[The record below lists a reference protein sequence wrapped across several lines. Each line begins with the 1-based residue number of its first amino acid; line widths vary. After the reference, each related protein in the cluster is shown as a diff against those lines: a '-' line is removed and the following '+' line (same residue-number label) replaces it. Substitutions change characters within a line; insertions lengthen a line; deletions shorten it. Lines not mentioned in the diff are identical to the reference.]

1 MTYENLGLRL
11 PEIGRVKIGQK
22 GEEKISQ
29 KGKKFQQP
37 EKLDY
42 FKIVTLGRGADNNL
56 EVDQSAHEIYGE
68 KPKKLVVR
76 PISSKLEENIQAGYQ
91 LYSTAGVR
99 LCFGDGQTGNQIDT
113 QTGEVK
119 TRACPCQE
127 YDDNRCKKYAKAN
140 FFLDKVGGLGGV
152 HTMTIRGRITVPALI
167 GSLKYLTEVCDQ
179 AGGSIAGVALD
190 LRMNEVMTKYGK
202 VYSPYF
208 LFPGTLDQLIAAAQK
223 AVATKFRVLAEETD
237 EADDTEEEDRPD
249 GAKYPTAEETSG
261 GTQDEEPA
269 NYGPATE
276 PEKKPEPPKTE
287 SKPKS
292 DTKPKAEATA
302 PKIDDKPKADESSA
316 SPALKAFWCDACHKI
331 INDHIKPAV
340 CKCGGNVW
348 HECVNMK
355 AAQEAITKRIA
366 DKPKTE
372 PAPDRKVTVWCKNCY
387 GIAEVTGKPRPCTCG
402 KSHWVGAGSLDDAKK
417 QIEEAKKTAEATEPA
432 AETKDEMAEAKAAR
446 DKKILAISSGIKL
459 VFGSSTP
466 AAVLKQVSLLLD
478 QQIEGS
484 QYLCDQ
490 QVDDLVELVEVI
502 KDMPKNDRDEFIFNW
517 KQGRAAADAAEGVTA

>member
-1 MTYENLGLRL
+1 MTYESLGLRL

-56 EVDQSAHEIYGE
+56 EVDQAAHEIYGE

-99 LCFGDGQTGNQIDT
+99 LCFGDGQTGNQIDA

-119 TRACPCQE
+119 TRACPCKE

-208 LFPGTLDQLIAAAQK
+208 LFPGTLEQLIAAAQK

-237 EADDTEEEDRPD
+237 EADDTEEDQAD
-249 GAKYPTAEETSG
+249 GVEYPTAEETNG

-269 NYGPATE
+269 SYGPTE
-276 PEKKPEPPKTE
+276 PEKKPESPKTE

-292 DTKPKAEATA
+292 D
-302 PKIDDKPKADESSA
+302 DKPKADDSSA

-331 INDHIKPAV
+331 VNDSIKPAV

-348 HECVNMK
+348 HECANMK
-355 AAQEAITKRIA
+355 AAQEAIAKRLA
-366 DKPKTE
+366 DKPKSDPKLE
-372 PAPDRKVTVWCKNCY
+372 PAPDKKVTVWCKNCY

-417 QIEEAKKTAEATEPA
+417 QIEEAKKAAEAAKPAEEPK
-432 AETKDEMAEAKAAR
+432 TDR

-459 VFGSSTP
+459 IFGSSTT

-478 QQIEGS
+478 QQVEGS

-490 QVDDLVELVEVI
+490 DVDDLVELIEEI

-517 KQGRAAADAAEGVTA
+517 KQGRAAADAAEGAAA